1 MVPTVGD
8 VYCVYV
14 EKIQQYA
21 ACQVTG
27 LKETEGKGSYPLAA
41 VLQLDW
47 SGDQL
52 PNEVELHQM
61 KPLIC
66 NFYFWKDQFDHSF
79 VNANVPSGYV
89 LVGNV
94 SPLVTVET
102 NSYNGGWQTG
112 NSLYLQREWESIDE
126 TRRSPFKQALNDY
139 QNITVGDRV
148 MRRNTSTIRDFS
160 PHSAKD
166 MAELAKLPC
175 LTHIE
180 INGYSESIIPFIN
193 DNPLVNE
200 FHLMNHNQISLDFS
214 ESHLTKLVLDVSG
227 LELLVLNP
235 KMKSL
240 NFTGNLSPELHI
252 EASENGRWITLN
264 IASDVPQVSGVAR
277 LGGLLIRD
285 IKELDLEQIVQLY
298 PELSE
303 LRLWGKPGNLS
314 NLESLQCLTHL
325 QEFTTYDPFGF
336 SGEQFPGPE
345 QLPELARLWLT
356 SLPADAAKSIK
367 TRYKKAAAAGL
378 ELEVSKPRKPEWLA
392 ENLNNPFRDWDGRT
406 HIQATHAKKAAQLYK
421 QCLKEIRLLGQNVND
436 QEAFQKQLISMV
448 ETYTQTFNKMDAKT
462 GFIETIEREEIYVVL
477 MELLDQ
483 LEQELGQDSAIE
495 MNREEIYEVFD
506 RMRDF

>member
-1 MVPTVGD
+1 MVPTIGD
-8 VYCVYV
+8 IYCVYV

-27 LKETEGKGSYPLAA
+27 FKETEGKGSYPLAA

-47 SGDQL
+47 SGVQL
-52 PNEVELHQM
+52 PNEAELRQM

-66 NFYFWKDQFDHSF
+66 NFYFWKDRFDHSF
-79 VNANVPSGYV
+79 VKANVPSDYV
-89 LVGNV
+89 LAGNV
-94 SPLVTVET
+94 TPLVTAET
-102 NSYNGGWQTG
+102 NSYSGGWLMG

-126 TRRSPFKQALNDY
+126 TRRAQFKQAMDDY
-139 QNITVGDRV
+139 QDITVGDRV
-148 MRRNTSTIRDFS
+148 MSRNTSTIRDFS

-166 MAELAKLPC
+166 VGELAKLPC

-200 FHLMNHNQISLDFS
+200 LHLMKHHQISLDFS
-214 ESHLTKLVLDVSG
+214 KSHLTKLVLDVSG
-227 LELLVLNP
+227 LERLVLNP

-240 NFTGNLSPELHI
+240 NFTGNLSPELRI
-252 EASENGRWITLN
+252 EAAEDGRWITLN
-264 IASDVPQVSGVAR
+264 VAADLPQVSGVAR
-277 LGGLLIRD
+277 LGGLLIRE
-285 IKELDLEQIVQLY
+285 IKELDLEPLVQLY
-298 PELSE
+298 PELEE

-314 NLESLQCLTHL
+314 NLESIQHLTHL
-325 QEFTTYDPFGF
+325 QEFTTYDLFGF

-392 ENLNNPFRDWDGRT
+392 ENLSNPFRDWDGRT

-421 QCLKEIRLLGQNVND
+421 QCLKEIRLLSQNAND

-448 ETYTQTFNKMDAKT
+448 ETYTQTFNKMDAKA

-483 LEQELGQDSAIE
+483 LEQKLGQESTIE
-495 MNREEIYEVFD
+495 IHREAVYEVFD
-506 RMRDF
+506 YMRDF